1 MPLYN
6 NPENLTDAIKGEINN
21 GHDIGKSP
29 EVEVCSDSSWHYLFI
44 HHTKVEKTEERLK
57 ERFKTFVHKTIIY
70 KRENKRIKQKEYATI
85 SGLLFVQGNS
95 LEIQLFLTENFMS
108 LYLVKDCAS
117 GRVATIPDEVMQP
130 FMQLVQI
137 APTRIRFMP
146 HTFDY
151 YQTGNTMVRITSGI
165 LAGMEGYRI
174 RVSRDKCL
182 ITSVG
187 GMTVAIKGIYK
198 ESFENIDEYVRQR
211 REQLSAMQKP
221 MSRELWSPLQIQIDE
236 CFYEPHNQLDIM
248 ALSESVGIWTA
259 KAENYVKEKLFD
271 EAAEVALF
279 VLEEIGSCL
288 VHVHNDIGIGRM
300 DEVFSACRG
309 TDKVLE
315 DMMRSADVATDLKD
329 IIETGRES
337 LMMRFPFLPVNI

>member
-1 MPLYN
+1 M
-6 NPENLTDAIKGEINN
+6 
-21 GHDIGKSP
+21 
-29 EVEVCSDSSWHYLFI
+29 
-44 HHTKVEKTEERLK
+44 
-57 ERFKTFVHKTIIY
+57 
-70 KRENKRIKQKEYATI
+70 
-85 SGLLFVQGNS
+85 
-95 LEIQLFLTENFMS
+95 
-108 LYLVKDCAS
+108 KDCAS

-151 YQTGNTMVRITSGI
+151 YSTGNTMVRITSGI

-211 REQLSAMQKP
+211 REQLSAMRRP
-221 MSRELWSPLQIQIDE
+221 MPGELLSPLQAQIDE
-236 CFYEPHNQLDIM
+236 SFYEPHNQLDLM
-248 ALSESVGIWTA
+248 ALSESVSFWTA
-259 KAENYVKEKLFD
+259 KAERSVRDKRFD

-279 VLEEIGSCL
+279 VLEEAGSCL
-288 VHVHNDIGIGRM
+288 MRKPGNM
-300 DEVFSACRG
+300 EVGKTEDMISACCG

-315 DMMRSADVATDLKD
+315 DMLRSMDVAADLKN

-337 LMMRFPFLPVNI
+337 LMMRFPFLPISI